1 VVNARVPAELAHG
14 LDEIKGSPYG
24 ALGIVLL
31 RHRSTPHRHHCVTDE
46 LLDLTAI
53 ASDHSRGELEVPRE
67 QIAHIF
73 GITVFRERGEA
84 DKVGEENGDK
94 PSLDR

>member
-14 LDEIKGSPYG
+14 LDEIEGSPYG
-24 ALGIVLL
+24 ALSIVLL

-67 QIAHIF
+67 QLAHVF

-84 DKVGEENGDK
+84 DEVGEENGDK